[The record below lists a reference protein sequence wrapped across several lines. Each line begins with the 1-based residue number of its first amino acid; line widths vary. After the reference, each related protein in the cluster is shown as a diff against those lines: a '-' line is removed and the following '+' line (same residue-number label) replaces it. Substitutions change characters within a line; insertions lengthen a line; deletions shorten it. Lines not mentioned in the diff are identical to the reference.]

1 MKFNMESA
9 EFFVPDGL
17 PAREAL
23 ARTTHL
29 AIGAHQ
35 DDLEIMAIDGILAC
49 FQQPNRWFTGV
60 VLTDG
65 SRSPR
70 DALYAGYTDAEMQL
84 VRKQEQRKAAL
95 LGKYGAQVQLD
106 YPSSAIKDALNE
118 QPVEDL
124 VRILQIARPE
134 IIYTHNLADKHNPHV
149 ATALRLIKA
158 ARRLPAEARPRK
170 LYGCEVWRALDW
182 LLEEDKVAFDC
193 SAHEGLQMALVG
205 VHASQVA
212 GGKRYDLATLGR
224 RHANATYYT
233 SRTTDT
239 ATGMVYAMD
248 LTPLL
253 DPARDIQ
260 AYVTEFIARLSADV
274 SARIAKFAPP
284 R

>member
-9 EFFVPDGL
+9 EVFVPDGL

-29 AIGAHQ
+29 AVGAHQ

-49 FQQPNRWFTGV
+49 FQRTDRWFTGV
-60 VLTDG
+60 VLTNG
-65 SRSPR
+65 SGSPR

-84 VRKQEQRKAAL
+84 VRQQEQRKAAI
-95 LGKYGAQVQLD
+95 LGEYGAQVQLD
-106 YPSSAIKDALNE
+106 YPSALIKDTLNE

-124 VRILQIARPE
+124 VKLLQIAQPE
-134 IIYTHNLADKHNPHV
+134 IIYTHNLADKHNTHV
-149 ATALRLIKA
+149 AATLRLIEA
-158 ARRLPAEARPRK
+158 ARRLPAASRPAK
-170 LYGCEVWRALDW
+170 IYGCEVWRALDW
-182 LLEEDKVAFDC
+182 LLEEDKVTFDC

-205 VHASQVA
+205 VYDSQVA
-212 GGKRYDLATLGR
+212 GGKRYDLATMGR
-224 RHANATYYT
+224 RRANATYYA
-233 SRTTDT
+233 SHTTDT

-253 DPARDIQ
+253 DPERDIQ

-274 SARIAKFAPP
+274 SARLAQFRLP